1 MRVVRLIC
9 SIPYPQRNP
18 ITLPFIRPSWTMF
31 GQILL
36 PLSLTVAIAQAVP
49 MAKGDMVVS
58 AIPTAIS
65 KSLTIYGEVC
75 LASLLPGL
83 SLKAVPFQ
91 SSRGRLIVTST

>member
-1 MRVVRLIC
+1 
-9 SIPYPQRNP
+9 
-18 ITLPFIRPSWTMF
+18 
-31 GQILL
+31 
-36 PLSLTVAIAQAVP
+36 